1 MANPIVII
9 HGWSDDFGSFR
20 KLRDFLSTNLGVPAK
35 ILKLGDRISLDDD
48 VGYADIAMAL
58 VLPREQGQAASLA
71 SYQLDVLRDKNR
83 DLARRLHELV
93 EIAHEN
99 EALMVRVHTLTLAL
113 MRARNLPETAS
124 AVVAALTEDFH
135 TDLVRLVLF
144 RADPQLPAAEWLI
157 AEPAGAPAFPAFAEF
172 LKRAE
177 PLCGRL
183 QQDKLVWMVS
193 EITKAQ
199 LLAWRIGRLKDEGRA
214 TAVQISLAK
223 RNNVWLAREAA
234 RRAREILGANGIAD
248 EFQAGRH
255 FCNIEAVYTYEGTHD
270 IHTLIVGEALTG
282 LPAFT

>member
-1 MANPIVII
+1 MSELSIKEGLDAMEVA
-9 HGWSDDFGSFR
+9 SY
-20 KLRDFLSTNLGVPAK
+20 LRQHPEFLGEFP
-35 ILKLGDRISLDDD
+35 
-48 VGYADIAMAL
+48 DIAIAL
-58 VLPREQGQAASLA
+58 VLPREHGQAASLA

-113 MRARNLPETAS
+113 MRAHTLPETAS

-157 AEPAGAPAFPAFAEF
+157 AEPGGAPAFPAFSEF

-183 QQDKLVWMVS
+183 QQDKLDALFGASAVEVQSAVLLPIGNSGMLAIGSHDPNRFHPGMGTVFLKLIGEAVS
-193 EITKAQ
+193 
-199 LLAWRIGRLKDEGRA
+199 
-214 TAVQISLAK
+214 TA
-223 RNNVWLAREAA
+223 LARFAP
-234 RRAREILGANGIAD
+234 G
-248 EFQAGRH
+248 
-255 FCNIEAVYTYEGTHD
+255 
-270 IHTLIVGEALTG
+270 
-282 LPAFT
+282 